1 MAGEIKVIALWKY
14 QKLAANDAPFVYQCT
29 VDRIVLIILLLLS
42 LFFYIVLY
50 QSIVVIT
57 IDYYYFIIII
67 IITIIII
74 IIYYSHQELV
84 SAEGTV
90 EKTVCDYCVD
100 VLQAQGILLLLL

>member
-50 QSIVVIT
+50 QSILVII

-67 IITIIII
+67 IIF
-74 IIYYSHQELV
+74 IYYSHQELV